1 MADYDLKYT
10 GEQIDALLDTANE
23 LQANGY
29 IYKGVATPST
39 NPGTTTQK
47 CAYIAAESGTY
58 TYFGSLIITGLSV
71 LTYNGSTWAATA
83 LDITIDVEQTTGTS
97 TTAVMSQKA
106 VTDALNDLVSQL
118 SPIEKKIEEAEA
130 EYYEPITVTYVQG
143 STKNADG
150 TIDSTSTK
158 NITTQFLD
166 LTGVSEIVFCVD
178 NPPTGLSN
186 LYLKPTWYNSSK
198 GFVSVG
204 SWTSNKTITIPNNVS
219 FLRISLSVYVNG
231 SQINLTPSVAQTYGF
246 RVEPYQMDRWYGLLG
261 KTEALKTDL
270 DAAEED
276 IDLIEKEIYSEEPE
290 EKIIDGS
297 TLVSCGGTI
306 NISTNKWVASTEY
319 YGSLINCVNFRGMTC
334 ILTKDTSLSTNMGYA
349 FVTSGFS
356 NGNTPN
362 YATGYSRVLYT
373 SSDVRTV
380 VPNDAVYLFVQ
391 LRSTIYSLAPKTI
404 QLGLRGLKER
414 VEDLEEIV
422 DSIGSSSGFRIA
434 SYNIGHF
441 SHGAYTDSTITSS
454 DYDTKLAAY
463 RQLIYGK
470 IDADVIG
477 LCEYSAIFGNNGT
490 TNTSA
495 KDVLFN
501 RYEFD
506 YIGEQIRYSC
516 NAVYSNLFVENLSK
530 KTFDCNQDAVITHTN
545 LAQAT
550 DFYYI
555 EGDLWFNGVMIKLV
569 MTHLAFDNNNP
580 QVALNQINE
589 LITKFDSYNRVIM
602 MGDWNTG
609 ISGQSAFVTAG
620 YTLGNDGSFLT
631 YSDTVAQYALDNI
644 IVKGVNISNFG
655 MIHTTGLSDHLPVY
669 ATIMV

>member
-1 MADYDLKYT
+1 MFHSQYYT
-10 GEQIDALLDTANE
+10 CEQIDQRLLQGYLDDYNQQTGQNLTKAQFLSKLGNLLDIE
-23 LQANGY
+23 
-29 IYKGVATPST
+29 V
-39 NPGTTTQK
+39 
-47 CAYIAAESGTY
+47 
-58 TYFGSLIITGLSV
+58 V
-71 LTYNGSTWAATA
+71 
-83 LDITIDVEQTTGTS
+83 QTTGQS
-97 TTAVMSQKA
+97 TTNVMSQKA
-106 VTDALNDLVSQL
+106 VTDTVV
-118 SPIEKKIEEAEA
+118 PIDKKITGAEA

-143 STKNADG
+143 STKNTDG
-150 TIDSTSTK
+150 TIDSTATK

-204 SWTSNKTITIPNNVS
+204 TWTSKKTITIPNNVS

-231 SQINLTPSVAQTYGF
+231 SQINITPSVAQTYGF
-246 RVEPYQMDRWYGLLG
+246 RVEPYQMDRWYGLLE

-270 DAAEED
+270 DAAKED
-276 IDLIEKEIYSEEPE
+276 IDLIEKEIYSDEPV

-297 TLVSCGGTI
+297 TLVSCGGTV
-306 NISTNKWVASTEY
+306 NTSTGKWETSSEY

-334 ILTKDTSLSTNMGYA
+334 ILTKDTSHSNNMGYA

-356 NGNTPN
+356 KGNTPN

-373 SSDVRTV
+373 SGDVRTI
-380 VPNDAVYLFVQ
+380 VPSDAVYLYVYLHSPSGNF
-391 LRSTIYSLAPKTI
+391 YPKTI
-404 QLGLRGLKER
+404 QFGLRGLKER
-414 VEDLEEIV
+414 VEDLEDIA
-422 DSIGSSSGFRIA
+422 DGIGSSSGFRIA

-441 SHGAYTDSTITSS
+441 SHGAYTDSSITSS

-545 LAQAT
+545 LIQAT
-550 DFYYI
+550 DYYYI

-580 QVALNQINE
+580 QIVANQISE
-589 LITKFDSYNRVIM
+589 LITKFDSYSRVIM

-609 ISGQSAFVTAG
+609 ISGQSAFVAAG

-655 MIHTTGLSDHLPVY
+655 MIHTTELSDHLPVY
-669 ATIMV
+669 ATIRV